1 MRPMTGI
8 AALKKS
14 LLGQALLANSIL
26 VVATVTCL
34 TVLFIVGLRSSLER
48 QLELRAASVAESV
61 GTQSQLALLVGDQ
74 AGLLQ
79 FARNALSN
87 GDVVYVKV
95 IDHTGVVTQA
105 SRADFTLA
113 DVPDLN
119 PASPEG
125 NRIRAFHTRNSPYAI
140 IEAIRTVAA
149 NNGVFEWQAQG
160 QATQVL
166 GTVQVG
172 ISTQEQRAILAR
184 IMGSAVG
191 GALVAVALVILVHF
205 LHLRRL
211 LLPLKSLIGFT
222 KRVGGGDLSQTAPVE
237 RRDEVGEL
245 AVAFNQM
252 VKKLR
257 ETHDSLIVLLEKAQ
271 ESSRLKSEF
280 LANMSHEIRTPM
292 NGIIGF
298 TNLTLETTE
307 LNGEQRDYLQ
317 TVKASAASM
326 MQLIDDILDFSKIEA
341 GRLDVCPAP
350 FSLRDCIEG
359 ATKTLAAA
367 ARARGLDLSWEV
379 GPESPDAL
387 VGDAFRLRQ
396 VLLNLVGNALKFT
409 PAGSVRVKVA
419 AQSVSDQ
426 TLVARFSVRD
436 TGIGIPADKLE
447 LIFDPFRQADGSTTR
462 KYGGTGLGLAISTR
476 LVELMGGRLQ
486 VASQEGLGST
496 FHFTCQFSL
505 SHAAKCEEEALPACG
520 YAETAPRSILIAE
533 DNVVNQMLVTA
544 LLKARGHVV
553 AVANNGRE
561 ALSMLEGQ
569 SFDLIL
575 MDIQMPEMDGIQAT
589 QEIRR
594 RERRTGEHIP
604 IAAMT
609 AHAMT
614 GDRERCLQAGM
625 DGYISKPIS
634 VQELLAL
641 IAGIGARKVGVYES
655 SLL

>member
-1 MRPMTGI
+1 M
-8 AALKKS
+8 
-14 LLGQALLANSIL
+14 
-26 VVATVTCL
+26 
-34 TVLFIVGLRSSLER
+34 
-48 QLELRAASVAESV
+48 
-61 GTQSQLALLVGDQ
+61 
-74 AGLLQ
+74 
-79 FARNALSN
+79 
-87 GDVVYVKV
+87 
-95 IDHTGVVTQA
+95 
-105 SRADFTLA
+105 
-113 DVPDLN
+113 
-119 PASPEG
+119 
-125 NRIRAFHTRNSPYAI
+125 
-140 IEAIRTVAA
+140 
-149 NNGVFEWQAQG
+149 
-160 QATQVL
+160 
-166 GTVQVG
+166 
-172 ISTQEQRAILAR
+172 
-184 IMGSAVG
+184 
-191 GALVAVALVILVHF
+191 
-205 LHLRRL
+205 
-211 LLPLKSLIGFT
+211 
-222 KRVGGGDLSQTAPVE
+222 
-237 RRDEVGEL
+237 
-245 AVAFNQM
+245 
-252 VKKLR
+252 
-257 ETHDSLIVLLEKAQ
+257 
-271 ESSRLKSEF
+271 
-280 LANMSHEIRTPM
+280 ANMSHEIRTPM

-298 TNLTLETTE
+298 TDLALDTE
-307 LNGEQRDYLQ
+307 LSREQRDYLE
-317 TVKASAASM
+317 TVKSSAASM

-419 AQSVSDQ
+419 AQSVSDR

-544 LLKARGHVV
+544 LLKARGHAV

-575 MDIQMPEMDGIQAT
+575 MDIQMPEMDGFQAT